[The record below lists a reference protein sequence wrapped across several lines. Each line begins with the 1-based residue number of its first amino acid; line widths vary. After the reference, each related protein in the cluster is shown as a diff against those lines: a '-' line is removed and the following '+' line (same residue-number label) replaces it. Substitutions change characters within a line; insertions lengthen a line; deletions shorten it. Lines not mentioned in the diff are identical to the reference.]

1 MAWQRNLPRK
11 IPLIVWEAKIYYL
24 TEYHCYGILVDNKLC
39 QSAAKGFKME
49 EVKIKGYIVRE
60 DGVVF
65 GRRGKELTWHE
76 NGRGYLITR
85 LQWKDETWNTKALHT
100 VVCEAFHGERPEG
113 YEAGHKDG
121 NAFNNHKDN
130 LKWMTKTENR
140 KQMYQDGR
148 DVSGTKNANSK
159 YTEPQIVRVCELLD
173 IGFTVNE
180 LLVMCDVSRAT
191 ISAIKHKRQ
200 WVNISKNYSF

>member
-1 MAWQRNLPRK
+1 VR
-11 IPLIVWEAKIYYL
+11 I
-24 TEYHCYGILVDNKLC
+24 
-39 QSAAKGFKME
+39 
-49 EVKIKGYIVRE
+49 VKIKGYLVRE

-65 GRRGKELTWHE
+65 GRRGKELRWYN

-85 LQWKDETWNTKALHT
+85 LRWDDDRWMTKALHT

-113 YEAGHKDG
+113 YEAAHINGDSS
-121 NAFNNHKDN
+121 NNHKNN

-159 YTEPQIVRVCELLD
+159 YSVEQIKNVCGYLSQGD
-173 IGFTVNE
+173 HTQK
-180 LLVMCDVSRAT
+180 T
-191 ISAIKHKRQ
+191 ISAKTGVSIWTVWAIKRRKQ
-200 WVNISKNYSF
+200 WLGISKNYSF